1 MAAFT
6 VPAGL
11 LLLSGCAGGG
21 AASEPS
27 PSASDM
33 TSGEARPWEPDDALQ
48 RTERALRAAAE
59 DDGREAEFVDADTAY
74 VGSGLDKSFP
84 ATGKGDPYRFEI
96 TCDTDGAQEL
106 TLTLSRG
113 EEEQA
118 YGVECGDR
126 EADQYN
132 IPPGRGFK
140 ARVDPVKAG
149 TGVIAWRL
157 TTIDP
162 GDVAGCEDDI
172 DACEG

>member
-1 MAAFT
+1 MRIRRGVPLAAVA

-11 LLLSGCAGGG
+11 LLLSGCSTGASGG
-21 AASEPS
+21 ASSS
-27 PSASDM
+27 P
-33 TSGEARPWEPDDALQ
+33 ARAWEPDDALQ
-48 RTERALRAAAE
+48 RVERALDAAAE
-59 DDGREAEFVDADTAY
+59 DDGAEAELSDSGTAY
-74 VGSGLDKSFP
+74 VGSGMDRSF
-84 ATGKGDPYRFEI
+84 AAGKGDPYRFEI

-149 TGVIAWRL
+149 TGVISWRL
-157 TTIDP
+157 NTIDP
-162 GDVAGCEDDI
+162 GDVAGCDDDI
-172 DACEG
+172 DACED